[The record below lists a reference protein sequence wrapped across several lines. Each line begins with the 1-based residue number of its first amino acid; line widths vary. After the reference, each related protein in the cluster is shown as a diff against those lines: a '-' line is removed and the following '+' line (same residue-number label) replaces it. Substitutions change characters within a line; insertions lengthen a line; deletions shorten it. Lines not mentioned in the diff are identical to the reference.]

1 MEDAI
6 RAFVTFLE
14 VERGASRETIR
25 AYHSDLNKFVAFAN
39 TVRASG
45 AGPFTPQIVDSFLI
59 RRYLANL
66 DEHKKK
72 KSTLARKLAT
82 LRSFYRFLLRE
93 GRVAA
98 NPADDVY
105 TPKLPQHL
113 PRVLTKDDANA
124 LMEFPDGD
132 RLCDLRD
139 RAILETLYSTGTR
152 VSELVGMNREDVNL
166 KDGIVRV
173 KGKGRKERLVPIGA
187 VALEAIK
194 EYQNALQNSALR
206 RTLPAHQ
213 LAGAHKPGTLY
224 SSRRAPQHSA
234 LNEPAVFLN
243 SRGGRL
249 PARSVERVVAAYS
262 SRLAVG
268 KISPHALRHSFA
280 THLLDEG
287 ADLRAIQELL
297 GHASL
302 DTTQKYTHLAM
313 DQLLKV
319 YDQAHPRAK
328 DAPVKRRPTHG
339 ASST

>member
-25 AYHSDLNKFVAFAN
+25 AYQSDLRQFVTFVKAIRPAH
-39 TVRASG
+39 AE
-45 AGPFTPQIVDSFLI
+45 PFTPRIADSLLI
-59 RRYLANL
+59 RSYLARL
-66 DEHKKK
+66 DQGNEK

-98 NPADDVY
+98 NPANDVH

-132 RLCDLRD
+132 RLSDLRD

-152 VSELVGMNREDVNL
+152 VSELVGMSWEDINFN
-166 KDGIVRV
+166 DGIVRV
-173 KGKGRKERLVPIGA
+173 RGKGRKERLVPIGA
-187 VALEAIK
+187 VALEAIRD
-194 EYQNALQNSALR
+194 YQAALHRSAPNTPLDKTRGPVLDPEAQTR
-206 RTLPAHQ
+206 RE
-213 LAGAHKPGTLY
+213 LAEGQ
-224 SSRRAPQHSA
+224 RSA
-234 LNEPAVFLN
+234 LNETAVFRN

-249 PARSVERVVAAYS
+249 TARSVERLVATYS
-262 SRLAVG
+262 TRLSG
-268 KISPHALRHSFA
+268 GRISPHALRHSFA

-287 ADLRAIQELL
+287 ADLRVIQELL

-319 YDQAHPRAK
+319 YDHAHPRAK
-328 DAPVKRRPTHG
+328 EESIKKAPKHG
-339 ASST
+339 VSST

>member
-25 AYHSDLNKFVAFAN
+25 AYHSDLSQFVAYAK
-39 TVRASG
+39 TVPASQ
-45 AGPFTPQIVDSFLI
+45 AGPYTPQRVDSFLI
-59 RRYLANL
+59 RCYLASL
-66 DEHKKK
+66 DQRKEKKT
-72 KSTLARKLAT
+72 TLARKLAT
-82 LRSFYRFLLRE
+82 LRSFYRFLVRE

-98 NPADDVY
+98 NPADDVH

-152 VSELVGMNREDVNL
+152 VSELVGMNWDDINL
-166 KDGIVRV
+166 DDGIVRIR
-173 KGKGRKERLVPIGA
+173 GKGRKERLVPVGA
-187 VALEAIK
+187 VALEAMK
-194 EYQNALQNSALR
+194 EYQAALQR
-206 RTLPAHQ
+206 PAHS
-213 LAGAHKPGTLY
+213 T
-224 SSRRAPQHSA
+224 QHSA
-234 LNEPAVFLN
+234 LYEPAVFRN

-249 PARSVERVVAAYS
+249 TARSVERVVAAYS

-268 KISPHALRHSFA
+268 RISPHGLRHSFA

-319 YDQAHPRAK
+319 YDQTHPRAK
-328 DAPVKRRPTHG
+328 GASVKRRPTHG

>member
-25 AYHSDLNKFVAFAN
+25 AYHSDLRQFVTFVKAIRP
-39 TVRASG
+39 TRAE
-45 AGPFTPQIVDSFLI
+45 PFTPRTADSLLI
-59 RRYLANL
+59 RSYLARL
-66 DEHKKK
+66 DQDNEK

-98 NPADDVY
+98 NPANDVH

-124 LMEFPDGD
+124 LMEFPDGE
-132 RLCDLRD
+132 RLSDLRD

-152 VSELVGMNREDVNL
+152 VSELVGMSREDINFN
-166 KDGIVRV
+166 DGIVRV
-173 KGKGRKERLVPIGA
+173 KGKGRKERLLPIGA

-194 EYQNALQNSALR
+194 EYQAALHRSALN
-206 RTLPAHQ
+206 T
-213 LAGAHKPGTLY
+213 
-224 SSRRAPQHSA
+224 QHSA
-234 LNEPAVFLN
+234 LNEMAVFRN

-249 PARSVERVVAAYS
+249 TARSVERLVATYS
-262 SRLAVG
+262 SRLSAG
-268 KISPHALRHSFA
+268 RISPHALRHSFA

-287 ADLRAIQELL
+287 ADLRVIQELL

-328 DAPVKRRPTHG
+328 EESSKKAPKHG
-339 ASST
+339 VSST